1 MDGAPRYTALINDEV
16 DVIDAFA
23 TDGLLKKFELSVL
36 EDDKGF
42 FHPILRNAYHVRKGI
57 GRISRDCPN
66 IRRIG
71 KCANKRCHVGVK
83 L

>member
-36 EDDKGF
+36 EDDKSF
-42 FHPILRNAYHVRKGI
+42 SPHIYAYQMSEKSI
-57 GRISRDCPN
+57 GRNNP
-66 IRRIG
+66 
-71 KCANKRCHVGVK
+71 KR
-83 L
+83 LSQ